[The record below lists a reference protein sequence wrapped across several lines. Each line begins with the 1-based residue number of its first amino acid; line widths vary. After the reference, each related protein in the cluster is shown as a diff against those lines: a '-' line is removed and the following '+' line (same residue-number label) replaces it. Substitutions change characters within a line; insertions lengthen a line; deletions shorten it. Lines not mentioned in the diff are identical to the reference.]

1 MKKSMVLI
9 AGVTL
14 GAATSYAQAE
24 RFDPIRAFY
33 HFSPH
38 VSRDHNPQK
47 P

>member
-1 MKKSMVLI
+1 MKKDMVLI

-33 HFSPH
+33 PLQPT
-38 VSRDHNPQK
+38 RLPRPQK